1 MEKKMKMTHL
11 AFIKCMKYLNACYS
25 KNMDQEQLESWFEY
39 FSDASYSTL
48 NNAIK
53 EIVSESKYFPTISQL
68 KDKCKE
74 VNKKYIVSIIDKMKE
89 SGYFKK
95 GVEELTDSHALRNY
109 EKTLMWLDEGNLP
122 EFVENDIKE
131 FLKQNKQIEQKDKKL
146 LSNAKKL

>member
-39 FSDASYSTL
+39 FSDVSYSTL

-131 FLKQNKQIEQKDKKL
+131 FHKQNKQIEQKDKKL

>member
-1 MEKKMKMTHL
+1 MKMTHL
-11 AFIKCMKYLNACYS
+11 AFIKCMRYLNACYS

-39 FSDASYSTL
+39 FSDVSYSTL

-122 EFVENDIKE
+122 EFVETDIKE
-131 FLKQNKQIEQKDKKL
+131 FLKQNKQVEQKDKKL

>member
-39 FSDASYSTL
+39 FSDVSYSTL

-53 EIVSESKYFPTISQL
+53 ERVSESKYFPTISQL

-74 VNKKYIVSIIDKMKE
+74 VNKKYIDSIIDKMKE

-122 EFVENDIKE
+122 EFVETDIKE

>member
-1 MEKKMKMTHL
+1 MKMTHL

-25 KNMDQEQLESWFEY
+25 KNMDQEQLESLFEY
-39 FSDASYSTL
+39 LSGVSYSTL

-74 VNKKYIVSIIDKMKE
+74 VNKKYIILIIDKMKE

-95 GVEELTDSHALRNY
+95 GVEELTDSHASNSY
-109 EKTLMWLDEGNLP
+109 FKTLMWLEEENLP

-131 FLKQNKQIEQKDKKL
+131 FIKQNKQLNQKDKKI
-146 LSNAKKL
+146 LSNVKNL

>member
-1 MEKKMKMTHL
+1 MKMTHL

-39 FSDASYSTL
+39 FSDVSYSTL

-109 EKTLMWLDEGNLP
+109 EKTLMWLYEGNLP
-122 EFVENDIKE
+122 EFVETDIKE
-131 FLKQNKQIEQKDKKL
+131 ILKQNKQIEQKDKKL

>member
-1 MEKKMKMTHL
+1 MKMKMTHL

-39 FSDASYSTL
+39 FSDVSYSTL

-74 VNKKYIVSIIDKMKE
+74 VNKKYIISIIDKMKE

-95 GVEELTDSHALRNY
+95 GVEELTDSHASNSY
-109 EKTLMWLDEGNLP
+109 FKTLMWLEEGKLP
-122 EFVENDIKE
+122 EFVENDIKA
-131 FLKQNKQIEQKDKKL
+131 FLKHNKQIEQKDKKIL
-146 LSNAKKL
+146 NNVKNL

>member
-1 MEKKMKMTHL
+1 MKMTHL
-11 AFIKCMKYLNACYS
+11 AFIRCMKYLNACYS
-25 KNMDQEQLESWFEY
+25 KNIDQEQLESWYEY
-39 FSDASYSTL
+39 FSDISYLTL

-53 EIVSESKYFPTISQL
+53 EIVIELNYFPTISQL

-74 VNKKYIVSIIDKMKE
+74 INKKNILSIIEKMKE

-95 GVEELTDSHALRNY
+95 GIIELTDSHALRSY

-131 FLKQNKQIEQKDKKL
+131 FLKQNKLIEQKDKKL
-146 LSNAKKL
+146 LGNVKNL

>member
-1 MEKKMKMTHL
+1 MTHL

-39 FSDASYSTL
+39 FSDVSYSTL

-68 KDKCKE
+68 KDKSKE
-74 VNKKYIVSIIDKMKE
+74 VNKKYIISIIDKMKE

-95 GVEELTDSHALRNY
+95 GVEELTDSHALRSY

-131 FLKQNKQIEQKDKKL
+131 FLKQNKQIDQKDKKL
-146 LSNAKKL
+146 LDNVKNL

>member
-1 MEKKMKMTHL
+1 MKMTHL

-39 FSDASYSTL
+39 FSDVSYSTL

-74 VNKKYIVSIIDKMKE
+74 VNKKYIVSIIDKMKK

>member
-25 KNMDQEQLESWFEY
+25 KNMDQEQLESWFEC
-39 FSDASYSTL
+39 FSDVSYSTL

>member
-1 MEKKMKMTHL
+1 MTHL
-11 AFIKCMKYLNACYS
+11 AFIRCMKYLNACYS
-25 KNMDQEQLESWFEY
+25 KNIDQEQLESWYEY
-39 FSDASYSTL
+39 FSDISYLTL

-53 EIVSESKYFPTISQL
+53 EIVIELKYFPTISQL

-74 VNKKYIVSIIDKMKE
+74 INKKNILSIIEKMEE

-95 GVEELTDSHALRNY
+95 GIIELTDSHALRSY

-131 FLKQNKQIEQKDKKL
+131 FLKQNKLIEQKDKKL
-146 LSNAKKL
+146 LGNVKNL

>member
-39 FSDASYSTL
+39 FSDVSYSTL

-95 GVEELTDSHALRNY
+95 GVEELTDFHALRNY

>member
-1 MEKKMKMTHL
+1 MEKKTKMTHL
-11 AFIKCMKYLNACYS
+11 AFIRCMKYLNACYS
-25 KNMDQEQLESWFEY
+25 KNIDQEQLESWYEY
-39 FSDASYSTL
+39 FSDISYLTL

-53 EIVSESKYFPTISQL
+53 EIVIELKYFPTISQL

-74 VNKKYIVSIIDKMKE
+74 INKKNILSIIEKMKE

-95 GVEELTDSHALRNY
+95 GIIELTDSHALRSY

-131 FLKQNKQIEQKDKKL
+131 FLKQNKLIEQKDKKL
-146 LSNAKKL
+146 LGNVKNL

>member
-1 MEKKMKMTHL
+1 MTHL
-11 AFIKCMKYLNACYS
+11 AFIRCMKYLNACYS
-25 KNMDQEQLESWFEY
+25 KNIDQEQLESWYEY
-39 FSDASYSTL
+39 FSDISYLTL

-53 EIVSESKYFPTISQL
+53 EIVIELKYFPTISQL

-74 VNKKYIVSIIDKMKE
+74 INKKNILSIIEKMKE

-95 GVEELTDSHALRNY
+95 GIIELTDSHALRSY

-131 FLKQNKQIEQKDKKL
+131 FLKQNKLIEQKDKKL
-146 LSNAKKL
+146 LGNVKNL

>member
-25 KNMDQEQLESWFEY
+25 KNTDQEQLESWFEY
-39 FSDASYSTL
+39 FSDVSYSTL

-53 EIVSESKYFPTISQL
+53 EIVSELKYFPTISQL

-74 VNKKYIVSIIDKMKE
+74 VNKKYIVSIIDRMKE

-146 LSNAKKL
+146 LNNAKKL

>member
-1 MEKKMKMTHL
+1 MEKKVKMTHL

-39 FSDASYSTL
+39 FSDVSYSTL

-74 VNKKYIVSIIDKMKE
+74 VNKKYIVSIIDRMKE

-95 GVEELTDSHALRNY
+95 GVEELTDSQAFRNY

>member
-39 FSDASYSTL
+39 FSDVSYSTL

-95 GVEELTDSHALRNY
+95 GVEELTDSQALRNY